1 MRAPRTRRIGLCAFA
16 IAASVPSHAYA
27 QTAQSFS
34 VSATVVPGCA
44 VQGVAGSEWGRIDL
58 GTVPGTTTGTIEGEL
73 VANGAGIA
81 IECTPGTTASV
92 RADGGEHFEGGAR
105 GLRRA
110 GGGARIPYRLMLDG
124 EVEWTTQA
132 VALNFTASLA
142 VQRLPLRAS
151 ATLPGALAAGRYSDT
166 VRVTISW

>member
-1 MRAPRTRRIGLCAFA
+1 MRTRRTRRIGLCAFA
-16 IAASVPSHAYA
+16 IAASVPFHAHA
-27 QTAQSFS
+27 QTAQSFP

-44 VQGVAGSEWGRIDL
+44 VQGVAGGEWGRIDL
-58 GTVPGTTTGTIEGEL
+58 GAVPGTTTGTIEGEL

-92 RADGGEHFEGGAR
+92 RADAGEHFESGAR

-110 GGGARIPYRLMLDG
+110 GGGTRIPYRLMLDG
-124 EVEWTTQA
+124 GVEWTTQA
-132 VALNFTASLA
+132 VALDFTSARP

-151 ATLPGALAAGRYSDT
+151 ATLPGALAAGRYADT